1 MCLILFKYQPN
12 EQQKLV
18 LVANRD
24 EYHQRETLRA
34 GYWPHQPHIFGGI
47 DNVANG
53 SWLSVDTSGRLAALT
68 NIRKPPYKDSSKQS
82 RGHLVRDFLSQQQ
95 PAPEFI
101 ENLKQR
107 DHEYGL
113 FNLLLMD
120 NTGFWCYSNDSHLAQ
135 RVSSGNHGL
144 SNATLDTPWPKL
156 TTSLLEFEKSFASN
170 RLDDLQLIDT
180 MQSQTKPKDKD
191 LPDTGIGLEF
201 ERFLSPIFIQGE
213 DYGTRCT
220 TLLTINENAI
230 KFTELSYAP
239 TGKIS
244 DEVQQQIELNRHC

>member
-1 MCLILFKYQPN
+1 MCLIVFNYQPSKR
-12 EQQKLV
+12 QKLV

-24 EYHQRETLRA
+24 EYHQRETLSAR
-34 GYWPHQPHIFGGI
+34 YWPDQPHIFGGI

-68 NIRKPPYKDSSKQS
+68 NIRKPPYKDSSKLS
-82 RGHLVRDFLSQQQ
+82 RGHLVRDFLSQPL

-101 ENLKQR
+101 KNLKQR
-107 DHEYGL
+107 DNKYGL

-120 NTGFWCYSNDSHLAQ
+120 NTGLWCYSNDSQQAQ
-135 RVSSGNHGL
+135 PVPPGQHGL

-156 TTSLLEFEKSFASN
+156 TTSLQEFKKSLTSN
-170 RLDDLQLIDT
+170 SLDESQLLNV
-180 MQSQTKPKDKD
+180 MQSQTKPKDSE

-220 TLLTINENAI
+220 TLLTIDENAI

-239 TGKIS
+239 TGQIS
-244 DEVQQQIELNRHC
+244 NEVRQEIDLS